1 MVVPVKVDEHDAGTV
16 GHEVEFNEMEPQ
28 QYCPLVLIHVVTVSL
43 QRQVTVPE
51 ILLQVDG
58 VAQVADGKLA

>member
-1 MVVPVKVDEHDAGTV
+1 MVPVKVDVHDSGTV

-28 QYCPLVLIHVVTVSL
+28 QYCPLVLTHVVRVSL

-51 ILLQVDG
+51 MLLQVDG